1 MVFIRVL
8 LCNGYVILV
17 GSNIMIQAKL
27 GKHMTANDI
36 LLVEDEPTIREMVG
50 FSLGRA
56 GLQVREAADVNQA
69 QALLAERLP
78 DLVLLDWMLPGV
90 SGIDYAR
97 RLKREEYT
105 RGLPIIML
113 TARGDENDKVGGLDA
128 GVDDYVTKPFSPREL
143 VARIRAVLR
152 RAKPEPVDQPLEV
165 AGLAL
170 NSSSHRVVANGVEL
184 EMGPTEFRLL
194 QFFMAHPERVYSRE
208 QLLDRV
214 WGRNAYVEERT
225 VDVHI
230 LRLRKALNPYGYD
243 NLVQTVRGAGYR
255 FSARD

>member
-1 MVFIRVL
+1 
-8 LCNGYVILV
+8 
-17 GSNIMIQAKL
+17 
-27 GKHMTANDI
+27 MTGNDI
-36 LLVEDEPTIREMVG
+36 LLVEDEPAIREMVG
-50 FSLGRA
+50 FALGRA
-56 GLQVREAADVNQA
+56 GLEVREAADVSEA
-69 QALLAERLP
+69 QSLLAERLP

-105 RGLPIIML
+105 RDLPIIML

-143 VARIRAVLR
+143 VARIKAVLR
-152 RAKPEPVDQPLEV
+152 RTKPEPTEQPLSV
-165 AGLAL
+165 AGLVL
-170 NSSSHRVVANGVEL
+170 NSSSHRVTADGTEL

-194 QFFMAHPERVYSRE
+194 QFFMGHPERVYSRE

-243 NLVQTVRGAGYR
+243 RLVQTVRGAGYR